1 MDSVG
6 HPAAWL
12 HLFVD
17 FGSNISTGKH
27 KHRQHNVISEYQTL
41 VQTPNIFPLD
51 IIRLLDTQSIILIP
65 IDIIYSMYYYIIR
78 L

>member
-17 FGSNISTGKH
+17 LGSNISTGKH
-27 KHRQHNVISEYQTL
+27 KHRQHECYISENQTL
-41 VQTPNIFPLD
+41 VQTPNIFPLY
-51 IIRLLDTQSIILIP
+51 IIRLLDTVSTNTDRYYI
-65 IDIIYSMYYYIIR
+65 YYYIIR

>member
-41 VQTPNIFPLD
+41 VQTPNIFPLY
-51 IIRLLDTQSIILIP
+51 IIRLLDWTVSTNT
-65 IDIIYSMYYYIIR
+65 DRYYIHYI
-78 L
+78 LLYNN